1 MLPQLR
7 PILEHSAFVFGS
19 RASSLSSVRGLF
31 LTASGLPINYARKE
45 EDRRRMSLADAFR
58 DAIMLGDVY
67 PFLHNMRSET
77 STPDGKQ
84 QEISTIRNPFSVAMK
99 FVSAMEAQG
108 VDVVISGSL
117 ARSVLTVPRTTK
129 DVDLNLHL
137 GSSEADIATFTSAAR
152 AVGASI
158 RGDIG
163 RPKRWRGILTQDT
176 VLLAGVTYEGFPI
189 DVYFNTWWGSDEAV
203 KKSIRIDLDGRSWR
217 FVSPTHLCL
226 FKIQFLSEKHTREI
240 QYKHLSDIYSL
251 MNQSKHPVD
260 VEFVSQAVAGLLPP
274 ADFRYMAWQDIVS
287 TSDKVPIP
295 ETERERRKDSMCWP
309 MVTSLL
315 DVVTCIWVKR
325 I

>member
-1 MLPQLR
+1 
-7 PILEHSAFVFGS
+7 
-19 RASSLSSVRGLF
+19 
-31 LTASGLPINYARKE
+31 
-45 EDRRRMSLADAFR
+45 MSLADAFR
-58 DAIMLGDVY
+58 DAIMLGDVH

-176 VLLAGVTYEGFPI
+176 VLLAGVTYDCFPI

-226 FKIQFLSEKHTREI
+226 FKILFLSEKHTREI

-260 VEFVSQAVAGLLPP
+260 VEFVSQAVARLLPP

-287 TSDKVPIP
+287 TWDKVPIP
-295 ETERERRKDSMCWP
+295 ETESEGVEKTRCVGQKASR
-309 MVTSLL
+309 VNGNFLA
-315 DVVTCIWVKR
+315 
-325 I
+325 

>member
-67 PFLHNMRSET
+67 PFLHNMREK
-77 STPDGKQ
+77 STQDGKQ
-84 QEISTIRNPFSVAMK
+84 QEISTIIRNPFSVAMK

-129 DVDLNLHL
+129 DVDVNLHL

-163 RPKRWRGILTQDT
+163 RPKRGRGILTQDT
-176 VLLAGVTYEGFPI
+176 VLIAGVTYEGFPI

-203 KKSIRIDLDGRSWR
+203 KKSIRIDFDGRSWR
-217 FVSPTHLCL
+217 FVSPTYLCL
-226 FKIQFLSEKHTREI
+226 FKILFLSEKHTREI
-240 QYKHLSDIYSL
+240 QHKHLSDIYSL
-251 MNQSKHPVD
+251 LNQSKHPVD
-260 VEFVSQAVAGLLPP
+260 VEFVSQAVARLLPP
-274 ADFRYMAWQDIVS
+274 ADFRYMAWQDIA
-287 TSDKVPIP
+287 
-295 ETERERRKDSMCWP
+295 ETESEGVEKTRWLAFMCK
-309 MVTSLL
+309 MNL
-315 DVVTCIWVKR
+315 K
-325 I
+325 

>member
-1 MLPQLR
+1 
-7 PILEHSAFVFGS
+7 
-19 RASSLSSVRGLF
+19 
-31 LTASGLPINYARKE
+31 
-45 EDRRRMSLADAFR
+45 
-58 DAIMLGDVY
+58 
-67 PFLHNMRSET
+67 
-77 STPDGKQ
+77 
-84 QEISTIRNPFSVAMK
+84 MK

-217 FVSPTHLCL
+217 FASPTHLCF
-226 FKIQFLSEKHTREI
+226 FKILFSFRKAHT
-240 QYKHLSDIYSL
+240 
-251 MNQSKHPVD
+251 
-260 VEFVSQAVAGLLPP
+260 
-274 ADFRYMAWQDIVS
+274 
-287 TSDKVPIP
+287 
-295 ETERERRKDSMCWP
+295 
-309 MVTSLL
+309 
-315 DVVTCIWVKR
+315 
-325 I
+325 